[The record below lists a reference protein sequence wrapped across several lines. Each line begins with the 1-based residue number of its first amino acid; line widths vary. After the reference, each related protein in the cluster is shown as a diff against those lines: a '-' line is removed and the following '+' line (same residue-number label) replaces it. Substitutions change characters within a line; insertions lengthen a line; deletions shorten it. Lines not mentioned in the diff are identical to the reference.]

1 MSAAAR
7 TIRVDLAGRGYD
19 IAIGPGLID
28 RAGELSAPAAGARR
42 ESSL

>member
-1 MSAAAR
+1 MSAAR

-28 RAGELSAPAAGARR
+28 RTGELSHPCSPRR
-42 ESSL
+42 ASRS